1 MRICTWV
8 LLYLVMSRLV
18 NVPGRLIFLGG
29 KQGGMDLGQKEG
41 GGRDE
46 RNEERESFGKGLH
59 TKEEKTYFYKE
70 KIICDP
76 IYPTLSSDCI

>member
-18 NVPGRLIFLGG
+18 NVPGRLIFFGG
-29 KQGGMDLGQKEG
+29 RQGGMDLGQKEG
-41 GGRDE
+41 GGE
-46 RNEERESFGKGLH
+46 MREMKREKVLVRVCIRKKRKHIF
-59 TKEEKTYFYKE
+59 TKK